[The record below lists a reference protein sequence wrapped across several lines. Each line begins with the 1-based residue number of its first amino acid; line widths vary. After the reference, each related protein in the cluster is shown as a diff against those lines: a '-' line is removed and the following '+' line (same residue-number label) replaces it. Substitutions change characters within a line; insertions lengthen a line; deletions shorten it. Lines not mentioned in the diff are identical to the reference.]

1 MYESK
6 ELVNGPMKINAIIN
20 AKTELNENKEA
31 RRYSGAQSNELDL
44 DISGIDLPPSK
55 DNNISKPDNYEDI
68 LGKNYN
74 GNKDSLQTRSILIKL
89 FKHGRIV

>member
-1 MYESK
+1 
-6 ELVNGPMKINAIIN
+6 MKINAIIN

-31 RRYSGAQSNELDL
+31 RRYSGAHELDL
-44 DISGIDLPPSK
+44 DISSIDLPPSK